1 MSPAPCSRILFVAL
15 LLGLGA
21 CGGGE
26 ERSGEVHDKPNL
38 VLFTIDTL
46 RADHL
51 HCYGYRRETS
61 PTLDALAEEGI
72 LFERAYSVAGTTLP
86 AHLSIMTGL
95 YPHQHGFTANHGA
108 MSGGFAP
115 SEGRHAVAE
124 LLRKAGYHTAAFVSG
139 PTVAAATG
147 LDCGFDVYDDYTS
160 DDPESLAE
168 TSRRSKDTTN
178 KVLEWLGE
186 GPPEPFFLWV
196 HYWDPHEPNIPL
208 EPFASTFQSDEEL
221 ERLIDERRIRPE
233 VLQERFRPDE
243 IARLFAPELAP
254 ELRRQELAEDRPK
267 MQRRREKNDVP
278 EVQLPPITRD
288 SVRRLLNLY
297 DGDVLAIDH
306 ALGRVLRGL
315 KKVGCYDRSVITF
328 VADHGQALG
337 QHDWLEHGRIQGEEL
352 HVPLVVRFP
361 SGLNMPPARYTDV
374 VSVVDVFP
382 TILAR
387 LDFPEASTF
396 REQTSGEDVLSGGYL
411 RNFAF
416 SQRSVRERDWEPG
429 EGNDG
434 LKFALTTPRWK
445 YYHRPEGT
453 DELYDLE
460 KDPGELEDVAAEH
473 PEVVENLR
481 RHVNTIYASRVH
493 VPAGQVGPETE
504 EQRRYRELLEI
515 TGYAGRSDD

>member
-1 MSPAPCSRILFVAL
+1 MSAAPFSRILFIAL

-26 ERSGEVHDKPNL
+26 EHSEEAHDRPNL

-61 PTLDALAEEGI
+61 PTLDALAAEGI

-108 MSGGFAP
+108 MSGGFES
-115 SEGRHAVAE
+115 SEGRQAVAE

-160 DDPESLAE
+160 DDPDSLE
-168 TSRRSKDTTN
+168 DTSRRSKDTTN

-208 EPFASTFQSDEEL
+208 EPFSSTFHSDEEL
-221 ERLIDERRIRPE
+221 DRLIDERRIRPE

-243 IARLFAPELAP
+243 LARLFAPELAP
-254 ELRRQELAEDRPK
+254 ELRRQELAEERPK
-267 MQRRREKNDVP
+267 MQRRRVKNDVP
-278 EVQLPPITRD
+278 EVQMPPITRD
-288 SVRRLLNLY
+288 SVRELLNLY
-297 DGDVLAIDH
+297 DGDVLAIDT

-315 KKVGCYDRSVITF
+315 KKVGCYDRSIITF

-352 HVPLVVRFP
+352 HVPLVMRFP
-361 SGLNMPPARYTDV
+361 DAMGIPPARYTDV

-396 REQTSGEDVLSGGYL
+396 REQTSGEDVLSGGYI

-445 YYHRPEGT
+445 YYHRPEGK

-460 KDPGELEDVAAEH
+460 KDPGELKDVAQDQPDIVETLRSLVVRISSDGYYL
-473 PEVVENLR
+473 PEDR
-481 RHVNTIYASRVH
+481 T
-493 VPAGQVGPETE
+493 GPETE
-504 EQRRYRELLEI
+504 AQRRFRESLEKL
-515 TGYAGRSDD
+515 GYTGRSGK